1 MYVVYITRCGES
13 NLNDI
18 LIGNNSMNAKQKIIN
33 YITDYVL
40 ANYNFQIDE
49 NVLDENLKIELFDL
63 KDFLKN
69 NYFVK
74 IDNDLIIQSIITD
87 KDNCLFVKFY
97 DKNEKI
103 PIVYS
108 LHKNDIKNAQIL
120 MCYLINDRLIMKYE
134 DNLKKYEKEKLNYN
148 TDIKNFVSNN
158 INCQIISLYKNG
170 IFMEELM
177 NSNYS
182 LEQLKANYNIK
193 I

>member
-1 MYVVYITRCGES
+1 MYVVDITRCGES

>member
-1 MYVVYITRCGES
+1 MYVVDITRCGES

-49 NVLDENLKIELFDL
+49 TVLDENLKIELFDL